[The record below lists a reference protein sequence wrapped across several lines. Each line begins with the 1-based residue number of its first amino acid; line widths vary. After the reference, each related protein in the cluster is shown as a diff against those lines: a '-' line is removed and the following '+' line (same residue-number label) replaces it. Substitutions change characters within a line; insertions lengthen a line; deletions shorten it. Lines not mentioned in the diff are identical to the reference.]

1 MLDANEHLR
10 VRVDQRGIDLAVQ
23 VRDPGGATIGDFD
36 HEFTA
41 AGSEDVEV
49 TSTSAGTYTL
59 VIRPAAGAIGSG
71 GFAIRVVDRRL
82 ATDADRAVQ
91 EARTLLVS
99 AARLEDAGKLDDAR
113 VQFERAL
120 ALGES
125 AQGPNSPFV
134 MVLVFDLAAN
144 ALDRRDNARADLLL
158 QRALTVLDATVGP
171 DDPFDAVVRSRLAIL
186 YSRLG
191 QRPKA
196 DAYARQ
202 ANQVFEQ
209 KLGTNHLWYV
219 RNLGTLANLRLEAGD
234 IEKSKELVERAI
246 AILDTIQ
253 ETQGLLYAGLLNN
266 LGNLDRETGDYD
278 RAHELL
284 QRALTAGE
292 RLRGPDSFYVSTT
305 LQNLGIVARER
316 KEYAAAEA
324 YEMRALRIRETLVG
338 PDHPDVAQILIN
350 LANIYRSKGDIQK
363 SLDTQHRALSIWE
376 RTAGPYERGTMLSA
390 GNLARAYAGIGDV
403 PHWLEFQRRTE
414 ELVELQLALDLS
426 TGSERDRLASARAIA
441 ERTDRTI
448 SLHLNLA
455 PSDPD
460 AASLAALVLLQRKGR
475 VLDAMTDTLTAVRR
489 HADARDIAILDEL
502 HATTTKLAEVA
513 LKSPMGP
520 ARQQAIKDLEAHKE
534 QLEQELSAHST
545 EFRAQTLPVTLEAVQ
560 AAIPDDAALVE
571 FAVFRPFDPKVEH
584 NAEAYGPPHY
594 AAYVIRPHRQVVGFD
609 LGLAQP
615 IEVNVNALREALR
628 DPRCNDVS
636 RKARAIDDRVM
647 AAAARGDWPCDAAA
661 RLAGRRPQPR
671 AVRRVRRRRRPVP
684 DSAVRDDLSH
694 ERPRFAA
701 PAGAA
706 REPVPFDHRR
716 EPAVRRA
723 GACRRAEPPAATRS
737 AEPGAGPR
745 RHVLR
750 AAAERDAG
758 GARDQGALSGRDAPH
773 RP

>member
-1 MLDANEHLR
+1 MEGTLARGESHEHPFVLDANEHLR
-10 VRVDQRGIDLAVQ
+10 VSVDQRGIDLAVQ
-23 VRDPGGATIGDFD
+23 VRDPRGATIGDFD
-36 HEFTA
+36 HEFTT
-41 AGSEDVEV
+41 AGSEDVEL
-49 TSTSAGTYTL
+49 TATTAGTYAL
-59 VIRPAAGAIGSG
+59 VIRPAAGAIGPG
-71 GFAIRVVDRRL
+71 GFAIRVVDRRP
-82 ATDADRAVQ
+82 ATDADREAQ

-99 AARLEDAGKLDDAR
+99 ASRLEDAGKLDDAR

-134 MVLVFDLAAN
+134 MELVFDLAAN
-144 ALDRRDNARADLLL
+144 ALDRRDNVRADLLL

-171 DDPFDAVVRSRLAIL
+171 DDPFDAIVRSRLAIL

-196 DAYARQ
+196 ETFARQ
-202 ANQVFEQ
+202 ANQVLEQ
-209 KLGTNHLWYV
+209 KLGTSHLWYV

-246 AILDTIQ
+246 AILDTIH

-278 RAHELL
+278 RANELL
-284 QRALTAGE
+284 QRALAAGE

-324 YEMRALRIRETLVG
+324 YEMRALRIRESLVG
-338 PDHPDVAQILIN
+338 SDHPDVAQILIN

-363 SLDTQHRALSIWE
+363 SLDTQYRALDIWE
-376 RTAGPYERGTMLSA
+376 RAGGPYERGTMLSA

-426 TGSERDRLASARAIA
+426 TGSERDRLASARAIS
-441 ERTDRTI
+441 ERTDRTV

-502 HATTTKLAEVA
+502 HATMAKLA
-513 LKSPMGP
+513 
-520 ARQQAIKDLEAHKE
+520 
-534 QLEQELSAHST
+534 
-545 EFRAQTLPVTLEAVQ
+545 
-560 AAIPDDAALVE
+560 DAALKTTRW
-571 FAVFRPFDPKVEH
+571 APRASGPSRISRPAKSSSNKSSAH
-584 NAEAYGPPHY
+584 
-594 AAYVIRPHRQVVGFD
+594 
-609 LGLAQP
+609 
-615 IEVNVNALREALR
+615 
-628 DPRCNDVS
+628 
-636 RKARAIDDRVM
+636 
-647 AAAARGDWPCDAAA
+647 AARSSA
-661 RLAGRRPQPR
+661 RKR
-671 AVRRVRRRRRPVP
+671 
-684 DSAVRDDLSH
+684 
-694 ERPRFAA
+694 
-701 PAGAA
+701 
-706 REPVPFDHRR
+706 
-716 EPAVRRA
+716 
-723 GACRRAEPPAATRS
+723 CR
-737 AEPGAGPR
+737 
-745 RHVLR
+745 
-750 AAAERDAG
+750 
-758 GARDQGALSGRDAPH
+758 
-773 RP
+773 